1 MATNHRE
8 EALRYAAQHQQAH
21 LDELIE
27 FLRIPSV
34 STQPERREEVR
45 EAAEWLAQAMRD
57 AGLENARVIDTAGHP
72 LVYSDWL
79 HAGDDAP
86 TVLVYGHY
94 DVQPAE
100 PEDQWRTAPFA
111 PQVDGDYL
119 IARGVSDDKG
129 QVYIHVKAVEAYLHG
144 AGSLP
149 LNIKFIV
156 EGEEEIGGP
165 SLGEFVPQ
173 HKELLTADVAVISDS
188 SMMAPDQPSIV
199 YGLRGL
205 CYMFVDVSGPDH
217 DLHSGSFGGGIDN
230 PINVLCHIVANL
242 KDEHGRV
249 LIPGFYDDVQPLDEE
264 ERELLA
270 AVAVDEN
277 RVLQT
282 TGAPAVWGEPEYSL
296 LERLGARP
304 TLDVNG
310 IVGGYTGAGSK
321 TIIPAAAHAKISMRL
336 VSDQDPHEIA
346 QLFEAYVMEL
356 APPTVEV
363 TITRNGMASPS
374 INDFNTTAVA
384 AASAAYGEV
393 FGKEPL
399 MRREGGSI
407 PVVGDFQKHLGLGTV
422 MMGFGLPDDRIHSPN
437 ERFYLPNYFR
447 GIETMICF
455 MDDFARR
462 D

>member
-79 HAGDDAP
+79 HAGDNAP

-462 D
+462 E